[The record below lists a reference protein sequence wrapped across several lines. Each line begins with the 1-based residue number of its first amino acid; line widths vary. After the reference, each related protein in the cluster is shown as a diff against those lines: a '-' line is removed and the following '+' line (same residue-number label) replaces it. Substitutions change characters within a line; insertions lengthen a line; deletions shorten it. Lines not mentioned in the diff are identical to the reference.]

1 MGQVW
6 NARCTARGHMTSI
19 CKVMAASV
27 VLTLAIALPARA
39 TPIAIANASFENP
52 TTPGATYGTV
62 DDWVLTGAGGGVWNL
77 ANNLGGCP
85 GDCWIPP
92 TAPDGDQIGW
102 LSVGPAPGATASMSQ
117 VLSDSLIANQT
128 YTLSGVYGHPLN
140 FAVGTTFTARIVG
153 RIHLI
158 DLI

>member
-1 MGQVW
+1 MQDAPPRTYELDLQGDGGQ
-6 NARCTARGHMTSI
+6 RG
-19 CKVMAASV
+19 VDPRDRASG
-27 VLTLAIALPARA
+27 AGDSDCHR
-39 TPIAIANASFENP
+39 NASFENP

-140 FAVGTTFTARIVG
+140 FAVGTTFTGENVG